1 MSKIQIKEWN
11 SGSSLVL
18 SGMNLT
24 TIRSIMDLILEE
36 VVEYTDEPWDYDDL
50 LPEIME
56 EFRDICA
63 RSLDYFIPI
72 YQSFL
77 NDKFRETF
85 KDIKRIRTTKFLS
98 ISLDVSIDDELD
110 NDIDFKISCDP
121 QFISTACRSILNDG
135 KIMDFIVKN
144 SGVSKKD
151 QSNIPAYVRT
161 CATDNSQIMAD
172 FLFMPILK
180 YVESISTEKEIS
192 NLFISLT
199 DIIRD
204 KTRKYLKN

>member
-11 SGSSLVL
+11 HELSSLL

-24 TIRSIMDLILEE
+24 TIRSVIDLITEEIGESTDEILDYDELSPVVREE
-36 VVEYTDEPWDYDDL
+36 V
-50 LPEIME
+50 IS
-56 EFRDICA
+56 ICFKT
-63 RSLDYFIPI
+63 LKLFTPV

-77 NDKFRETF
+77 NNKFRESF
-85 KDIKRIRTTKFLS
+85 PDLKSIKTTKFLLV
-98 ISLDVSIDDELD
+98 SLDPDMD
-110 NDIDFKISCDP
+110 NNVDFKISCDP
-121 QFISTACRSILNDG
+121 QFISTACRSILNDN

-151 QSNIPAYVRT
+151 QSNIPAYVKT

-180 YVESISTEKEIS
+180 YTESISAEKEIS

-199 DIIRD
+199 DIIID
-204 KTRKYLKN
+204 ETRKIF

>member
-11 SGSSLVL
+11 HELSSLL

-24 TIRSIMDLILEE
+24 TIRSVIDLITEEIGESTDEILDYDELSPVVMEE
-36 VVEYTDEPWDYDDL
+36 V
-50 LPEIME
+50 IS
-56 EFRDICA
+56 ICFKT
-63 RSLDYFIPI
+63 LKLFTPV

-77 NDKFRETF
+77 NNKFRESF
-85 KDIKRIRTTKFLS
+85 PDLKSIKTTKFLLV
-98 ISLDVSIDDELD
+98 SLDSDMD
-110 NDIDFKISCDP
+110 NNVDFKISCDP
-121 QFISTACRSILNDG
+121 QFISTACRSILNDN

-151 QSNIPAYVRT
+151 QSNIPAYVKT

-204 KTRKYLKN
+204 ETRKIF

>member
-11 SGSSLVL
+11 HELSSLL

-24 TIRSIMDLILEE
+24 TIRSVMDLIIEE
-36 VVEYTDEPWDYDDL
+36 IGESTDETWDYDEL
-50 LPEIME
+50 SPVVRE
-56 EFRDICA
+56 EVITMCFKT
-63 RSLDYFIPI
+63 LKLFFPM

-77 NDKFRETF
+77 NSKFREAF
-85 KDIKRIRTTKFLS
+85 PDLKSVKTTKFLLV
-98 ISLDVSIDDELD
+98 SLDPDMD
-110 NDIDFKISCDP
+110 NNVDFKISCDS

-151 QSNIPAYVRT
+151 QSNIPAYVKT

-180 YVESISTEKEIS
+180 YTESISTEKEIS

-204 KTRKYLKN
+204 ETRKIF

>member
-24 TIRSIMDLILEE
+24 TIRSVMDLIIEEIGESTDEILDYDELSPVVREE
-36 VVEYTDEPWDYDDL
+36 V
-50 LPEIME
+50 IS
-56 EFRDICA
+56 ICFKT
-63 RSLDYFIPI
+63 LKLFTPV

-77 NDKFRETF
+77 NNKFRESF
-85 KDIKRIRTTKFLS
+85 PDLKSVKTTKFLLV
-98 ISLDVSIDDELD
+98 SLDSDMD
-110 NDIDFKISCDP
+110 NNVDFKISCDP
-121 QFISTACRSILNDG
+121 QFISTACRSILNDN

-151 QSNIPAYVRT
+151 QSNIPAYVKT

-180 YVESISTEKEIS
+180 YTESISTEKEIS
-192 NLFISLT
+192 NIFISLT

-204 KTRKYLKN
+204 KTKKIF

>member
-18 SGMNLT
+18 SGINLT
-24 TIRSIMDLILEE
+24 TIRSVIDLILEE
-36 VVEYTDEPWDYDDL
+36 VAEYTDETWDYDEL
-50 LPEIME
+50 SPVVRE
-56 EFRDICA
+56 EVISICFKT
-63 RSLDYFIPI
+63 LKLFFPM

-77 NDKFRETF
+77 NDKFRKSF
-85 KDIKRIRTTKFLS
+85 PDLKSIRTTKFL
-98 ISLDVSIDDELD
+98 IVSLDTDMD
-110 NDIDFKISCDP
+110 NNVDFKISCDP
-121 QFISTACRSILNDG
+121 QFISTTCRSILNDG

-151 QSNIPAYVRT
+151 QSNIPAYVKT

-204 KTRKYLKN
+204 ETRKIF